1 MKRLLFLA
9 PLLFLA
15 GCAQPPAEPAKSAAD
30 PAKEEAAIRA
40 TDDQWQAS
48 IKARDAAKAAS
59 FWADDAQVIL
69 PGTGVMTGRAVFN
82 KFAEDAFKDKNFNI
96 TWKTEKIEVAQSG
109 DLAYQTATETVSST
123 QGKKVMT
130 SQARGIVIWKKQ
142 GDGSWKAI
150 VDQSID
156 LPAAAPMKAATKK

>member
-9 PLLFLA
+9 PILFLA
-15 GCAQPPAEPAKSAAD
+15 ACATPGPKTVEQTID
-30 PAKEEAAIRA
+30 VAKEEAAIRA

-48 IKARDAAKAAS
+48 IKARDAVKAAS

-69 PGTGVMTGRAVFN
+69 PGTGVMTGRAAFN

-109 DLAYQTATETVSST
+109 ELAYQTATETVSST

-142 GDGSWKAI
+142 GDGNWKAI
-150 VDQSID
+150 VDQSVD
-156 LPAAAPMKAATKK
+156 LPAATPMKAAKK

>member
-1 MKRLLFLA
+1 MKKLLLCLI
-9 PLLFLA
+9 PLLLLA
-15 GCAQPPAEPAKSAAD
+15 GCDQSNSAPAKPAAD

-59 FWADDAQVIL
+59 FWADDAQVVL
-69 PGTGVMTGRAVFN
+69 PGTGVMTGRAAFN

-109 DLAYQTATETVSST
+109 ELAYQTATETVTST
-123 QGKKVMT
+123 QGKKAMT

-142 GDGSWKAI
+142 DDGNWKAI
-150 VDQSID
+150 VDQSVDI
-156 LPAAAPMKAATKK
+156 PAAAPMKKK

>member
-1 MKRLLFLA
+1 MLLCVNRETENQQRETVSREAYTPRNLRRPSMKRLLFLA

-15 GCAQPPAEPAKSAAD
+15 GCAQPAAEPAKPAAD

-69 PGTGVMTGRAVFN
+69 PGTGVMTGRGNLN

-96 TWKTEKIEVAQSG
+96 TWK
-109 DLAYQTATETVSST
+109 
-123 QGKKVMT
+123 
-130 SQARGIVIWKKQ
+130 
-142 GDGSWKAI
+142 
-150 VDQSID
+150 
-156 LPAAAPMKAATKK
+156 